1 MSKELEA
8 RVRNELFKRK
18 MTQKELAEMLGISQV
33 YLSDILRGRRDG
45 TKPKEYIKQIKEI
58 LAL

>member
-45 TKPKEYIKQIKEI
+45 TKPKAYIKQIKEI